1 MKRIAAIF
9 AVAAVSLT
17 ARAQNLNPTVEVTNI
32 YEGAVTLADKPE
44 AAMTVPDSVTV
55 FNLDFD
61 YSTFERPYMGAYDF
75 TPYLIALKP
84 SPSASSP
91 SKLFVKAGAGFR
103 LRPEAEIVWTPKVR
117 GDFHPGVYASLDSY
131 FGNYNKIVAKEGRL
145 VPDGYFNGF
154 DASVKAGT
162 NGAWFFPR
170 AIFSYDLH
178 YNGIFTKDT
187 LKMRPVNMAEGT
199 VRLRSADGRPE
210 RFLYD
215 AAFSYRFAKD
225 SVGRQSALREHR
237 FIFDS
242 TFGYDLND
250 IHRFSLDTDVLV
262 SDIGGLYYGF
272 GGILRFIPKYRLE
285 KGRWRLDAGVAL
297 SVTMGSG
304 RSDAASPLY
313 TSRGYQVVYP
323 DVFIGFEAIRERMV
337 IYAKVTGGD
346 RLNSFSDII
355 LANHFFSRSWL
366 YDEAL
371 MDFSA
376 ERINAALGLRG
387 NIGARFR
394 YDLFG
399 GYAAVKND
407 FLYGTDPRHS
417 VVYND
422 HNLWYATLLCGWDS
436 ADFRADARFYIKKT
450 NLEDK
455 HADAFAPPVFSGSFK
470 AEYVYMTRLAVG
482 LDCSYA
488 TRMHSYGDERCTVPG
503 WFDLGVIADF
513 AVTRKFSIWARSGN
527 LIGMNIQTV
536 PFYSEKGRWGT
547 LGIKFIL

>member
-9 AVAAVSLT
+9 AVAAVALT

-178 YNGIFTKDT
+178 YNGIFTKDP

-210 RFLYD
+210 RFFYD
-215 AAFSYRFAKD
+215 AAFSYRRA
-225 SVGRQSALREHR
+225 SVRTQGAPLHLRQHLRLRPQRHPPLLARHRCPCFRHRGAL
-237 FIFDS
+237 
-242 TFGYDLND
+242 
-250 IHRFSLDTDVLV
+250 
-262 SDIGGLYYGF
+262 
-272 GGILRFIPKYRLE
+272 LRLRRHTPFHSEIPSGEGPL
-285 KGRWRLDAGVAL
+285 A
-297 SVTMGSG
+297 SG
-304 RSDAASPLY
+304 RR
-313 TSRGYQVVYP
+313 RGAFRH
-323 DVFIGFEAIRERMV
+323 D
-337 IYAKVTGGD
+337 
-346 RLNSFSDII
+346 
-355 LANHFFSRSWL
+355 
-366 YDEAL
+366 
-371 MDFSA
+371 
-376 ERINAALGLRG
+376 GLRP
-387 NIGARFR
+387 
-394 YDLFG
+394 
-399 GYAAVKND
+399 K
-407 FLYGTDPRHS
+407 
-417 VVYND
+417 
-422 HNLWYATLLCGWDS
+422 
-436 ADFRADARFYIKKT
+436 
-450 NLEDK
+450 
-455 HADAFAPPVFSGSFK
+455 
-470 AEYVYMTRLAVG
+470 
-482 LDCSYA
+482 
-488 TRMHSYGDERCTVPG
+488 
-503 WFDLGVIADF
+503 
-513 AVTRKFSIWARSGN
+513 
-527 LIGMNIQTV
+527 
-536 PFYSEKGRWGT
+536 
-547 LGIKFIL
+547 

>member
-1 MKRIAAIF
+1 MKRIAAIL

-91 SKLFVKAGAGFR
+91 SRFFFKAGAGYH
-103 LRPEAEIVWTPKVR
+103 LRPEAELVWTPKMR

-131 FGNYNKIVAKEGRL
+131 FGPYNNIVAKEGRL
-145 VPDGYFNGF
+145 VPDGYFNGY
-154 DASVKAGT
+154 DAAVKAGT
-162 NGAWFFPR
+162 NGAWFLPR

-178 YNGIFTKDT
+178 YNGIFTKQ
-187 LKMRPVNMAEGT
+187 LEAKRPVNMVDGT
-199 VRLRSADGRPE
+199 IRLRSADGRPQ

-215 AAFSYRFAKD
+215 AAFSYRFAKE
-225 SVGRQSALREHR
+225 SLGRQSSLREHR

-250 IHRFSLDTDVLV
+250 IHRFSVDTDVLV
-262 SDIGGLYYGF
+262 SDIGGLYDGF

-285 KGRWRLDAGVAL
+285 KGRWRLDAGLAL
-297 SVTMGSG
+297 SITMGSG
-304 RSDAASPLY
+304 RSDENSPLY
-313 TSRGYQVVYP
+313 GSRGYQVVYP
-323 DVFIGFEAIRERMV
+323 EVFLGFEAIRERMV
-337 IYAKVTGGD
+337 IYTRISGGD

-355 LANHFFSRSWL
+355 LANHFFSKDYNMQESL
-366 YDEAL
+366 L
-371 MDFSA
+371 DFSA

-387 NIGARFR
+387 NIGARFH
-394 YDLFG
+394 YDLYG
-399 GYAAVKND
+399 GYAAIKND
-407 FLYGTDPRHS
+407 FLYGTDGPS
-417 VVYND
+417 VVYQD
-422 HNLWYATLLCGWDS
+422 HNLWYLNLLCGWDS
-436 ADFRADARFYIKKT
+436 AHFRADARFYIKKT
-450 NLEDK
+450 NLDEK
-455 HADAFAPPVFSGSFK
+455 LSEAFAPAIFSGSFK

-488 TRMHSYGDERCTVPG
+488 TRMHSYGTEHLTIPG
-503 WFDLGVIADF
+503 WFDLGIIADF

-536 PFYSEKGRWGT
+536 PFISEKGRWGT